1 MTDRYAV
8 IGNPIAQ
15 TKSPLLHAAFARQF
29 GHDMTYEAILGPIG
43 GFAEAVRAFRAAGG
57 KGMNVTVPF
66 KVEALELADRLTERA
81 RLAQAVNTLKF
92 DEEGI
97 LGENTDGVG
106 LVRDIQGRVGVA
118 LRGKRILLLGAG
130 GAARGALLPLLAE
143 QPSRLVIANRTPAK
157 AEALRDRVAMHGD
170 VAAGGFSDF
179 AGEQF
184 DVVINA
190 TSASLSGA
198 DVPLPVGTYAA
209 GSLAYDL
216 VYGKGNTPFMSDAL
230 ENGAGQVADGLG
242 ILVAQAAE
250 AFWLWRG
257 VRPDVAP
264 VIEMFR
270 VACSSDY
277 ARISQTQHQVPCA

>member
-15 TKSPLLHAAFARQF
+15 TKSPKLHAAFARQF

-43 GFAEAVRAFRAAGG
+43 GFACAVHAFRAAGG

-92 DEEGI
+92 DENGI

-106 LVRDIQGRVGVA
+106 LVRDIQERVGVP
-118 LRGKRILLLGAG
+118 LRGKRVLLLGAG
-130 GAARGALLPLLAE
+130 GAARGAVLPLLEE

-157 AEALRDRVAMHGD
+157 AEALRERIAAYGN
-170 VAAGGFSDF
+170 VAAGGFADF

-190 TSASLSGA
+190 TSASLGGE
-198 DVPLPVGTYAA
+198 DVPLPAGSYAA
-209 GSLAYDL
+209 ESLAYDL
-216 VYGKGNTPFMSDAL
+216 VYGKGNTPFMSHAL

-242 ILVAQAAE
+242 MLVAQAAE
-250 AFWLWRG
+250 AFYLWRG
-257 VRPDVAP
+257 VRPDVTS
-264 VIEMFR
+264 VIDMLR
-270 VACSSDY
+270 A
-277 ARISQTQHQVPCA
+277 A

>member
-15 TKSPLLHAAFARQF
+15 TRSPVLHAAFARQSDQ
-29 GHDMTYEAILGPIG
+29 DMTYEAILGPLD
-43 GFAEAVRAFRAAGG
+43 GFAETVREFVRAGG

-66 KVEALELADRLTERA
+66 KVQALELADRLTERA

-92 DEEGI
+92 DADGI

-106 LVRDIQGRVGVA
+106 LVRDIEECVGVA
-118 LRGKRILLLGAG
+118 LRGKRVLLLGAG
-130 GAARGALLPLLAE
+130 GAARGALLPLLDEKPA
-143 QPSRLVIANRTPAK
+143 RLVIANRTPEK
-157 AEALRDRVAMHGD
+157 AQALCARVADYGN
-170 VAAGGFSDF
+170 VAAGGFADF

-190 TSASLSGA
+190 TSASLSGVA
-198 DVPLPVGTYAA
+198 VPLPAGTYAA

-216 VYGKGNTPFMSDAL
+216 VYGKGNTAFMTHAL
-230 ENGAGQVADGLG
+230 EHGAGKVVDGLG
-242 ILVAQAAE
+242 MLVAQAAE
-250 AFWLWRG
+250 AFYLWRG

-264 VIEMFR
+264 VIDMFR
-270 VACSSDY
+270 SA
-277 ARISQTQHQVPCA
+277 